1 MAAPLGNNY
10 HTLAVNPGRPKAI
23 PTAADMWQLFQCYKT
38 WAKDNPKL
46 IKDWV
51 GKDADEV
58 NREKERPLTLEEF
71 EDWVADNGGPWE
83 LDQYF
88 ANREGRYEE
97 FVSVCARIRRAIR
110 ADQIVGGMA
119 GIYNPSITQ
128 RLNNLVERTEN
139 NQTITLEQLDYSK
152 LSDEALKEIEN
163 AAKDQP
169 RLS

>member
-1 MAAPLGNNY
+1 MAAPIGNQFY
-10 HTLAVNPGRPKAI
+10 KLAETTGRPKLI
-23 PTAADMWQLFQCYKT
+23 PTPDDMWHLFEVYKG
-38 WAKDNPKL
+38 WVKDNPVL
-46 IKDWV
+46 VQDFV

-58 NREKERPLTLEEF
+58 NRKKEQPLSLEGF

-88 ANREGRYEE
+88 ANRNNAYQD
-97 FVSVCARIRRAIR
+97 FISVCARIRRAIR
-110 ADQIVGGMA
+110 SDHIRGGMV
-119 GIYNPSITQ
+119 GIYNASITQ

-139 NQTITLEQLDYSK
+139 NNKITLDQLDYSK

-163 AAKDQP
+163 ASNQP